1 MKKRFIASALAVCM
15 GLPTSACAANVVSET
30 NTDFVPAAKSAESD
44 VNKPYDPAGMKTL
57 NRLGFVQLLW
67 AASGEDLSKY
77 ENPENVFSD
86 TNDPTVNWAYNK
98 WLINGNEQGK
108 FRPNDAITREEAA
121 AILGRFLDYK
131 YTALP
136 KGCGTGAPSMDNVSK
151 WAQNDV
157 MKCWMYGVFETGDK
171 PEFNPKGFMSG
182 EYGKAIVSRAA
193 KLNVT
198 SAIPTVAENKT
209 FADSLVNAVKP
220 EGNFTLSPYSV
231 RLCLAMLA
239 NGAKGDTQAELL
251 KALQINDL
259 DAFNKQVKKQLETY
273 DGYSKIMSLETANS
287 IWLNQSWF
295 GGKGSFL
302 QGFENSMKE
311 NFRAETQEVTNKD
324 SVEKVNSWVNEKT
337 KNKIPSIIDDSNR
350 DFVTALINAVYFKAA
365 WENEFYEGAT
375 HKADFTNADGSK
387 SQVDM
392 MRQTNNFGYYSTPGV
407 EAIKMDYRNYSVDN
421 EMGDNYKYFGDAD
434 FSMYLMKTD
443 SKDFDV
449 QCFLDH
455 AEFSTD
461 IKTCAYVPKFKI
473 DYSKTLDDSLKAL
486 GVKTAYDKDKA
497 DLTAM
502 VDTSVLPKGQMF
514 LDTVLHKTYIAIDE
528 KGTEAAAVTAA
539 IDAAGSELPERPPLV
554 RIFKADSPFLF
565 AIRDNTTKEIL
576 FVGRCD
582 SFKN

>member
-1 MKKRFIASALAVCM
+1 MKKRVIASALTVCM
-15 GLPTSACAANVVSET
+15 GLPASACAANTVSET
-30 NTDFVPAAKSAESD
+30 NTVYVQAAEYTD
-44 VNKPYDPAGMKTL
+44 VSKPYDPAGMRTL
-57 NRLGFVQLLW
+57 NRLGFVQLLCE
-67 AASGEDLSKY
+67 ASGEDISEY
-77 ENPENVFSD
+77 ENFENVFSD
-86 TNDPTVNWAYNK
+86 TNDPSVNWAYMK
-98 WLINGNEQGK
+98 WLINGNGQSR
-108 FRPNDAITREEAA
+108 FRPDDAITREEAA

-131 YTALP
+131 YTDLP
-136 KGCGTGAPSMDNVSK
+136 GGCGTGAPNMDNISK

-157 MKCWMYGVFETGDK
+157 MKCWMYGVIDTGDK
-171 PEFNPKGFMSG
+171 PDFNPKGLMTG
-182 EYGKAIVSRAA
+182 EYGKEIISKAA
-193 KLNVT
+193 NPGVV

-239 NGAKGDTQAELL
+239 NGAKGETQTELL

-302 QGFENSMKE
+302 PGFENPMKE
-311 NFRAETQEVTNKD
+311 NYRAETQEVTNKN

-337 KNKIPSIIDDSNR
+337 KKKIPAIIDDRNR
-350 DFVTALINAVYFKAA
+350 EFVTALINAVYFKAA
-365 WENEFYEGAT
+365 WEDDFYEGAT
-375 HKADFTNADGSK
+375 HKADFTNADGTK
-387 SQVDM
+387 TQVDM

-407 EAIKMDYRNYSVDN
+407 EALKMDYRNYSVDN
-421 EMGDNYKYFGDAD
+421 EMGDNFEFFKNAD

-443 SKDFDV
+443 SSDFDV

-455 AEFSTD
+455 AEFRADTE
-461 IKTCAYVPKFKI
+461 TCAYVPKFKI
-473 DYSKTLDDSLKAL
+473 EYSKTLDDSLKAL
-486 GVKTAYDKDKA
+486 GVKTAYNQDKA

-539 IDAAGSELPERPPLV
+539 LGEAGSARPERPPLV

-565 AIRDNTTKEIL
+565 AIRDNTSKEIL